1 MEYANF
7 PSPPYPHFIIAGD
20 ALYRPG
26 DIHRKRACIGIFDL
40 VYVEYG
46 ELFITDGDH
55 AYHLK

>member
-26 DIHRKRACIGIFDL
+26 DIHRKRACIGIFMWNM
-40 VYVEYG
+40 VNYS
-46 ELFITDGDH
+46 
-55 AYHLK
+55 